1 MFIAIFIAKLL
12 SLLLLILLLLLL
24 SLLGSISMGSH
35 MVTSAFCPKSNNF
48 PRPLGAG
55 N

>member
-1 MFIAIFIAKLL
+1 MLKRCQQTSNMPLL
-12 SLLLLILLLLLL
+12 LLLLLL
-24 SLLGSISMGSH
+24 SLLGRISMGNH

-48 PRPLGAG
+48 QRPLGAG